1 MGRRRGG
8 CPYQSFWAHDKTL
21 RYLRLLG
28 VNYLLQLKKRRH
40 NPNPRG
46 APSGPAPRQRVI
58 FRLVSLVLA
67 PVLAFG
73 LLETGLRLGGYGYD
87 TAFFKKIHIGGSN
100 FLVNNDDFVRRFFPP
115 QLARLPGVLRIEPEK
130 PPGVCRIFIL
140 GESAALGDPSPPYA
154 AGRYLRALLS
164 ERFPERRF
172 EVVNVSI
179 TAINSHAILPIAR
192 ECARHQGDFWILYM
206 GNNEMVGP
214 FGAASVFGAQAP
226 PWWIVRLG
234 LALQQWRSGQL
245 IMALT
250 RDLKVK
256 GSGAASWGG
265 MEMFLG
271 NQIPPDDPRKEMVYR
286 NFRRNLRDI
295 LRAGLDSGARVV
307 LNTVAVNLKDCPPFA
322 SVQGAN
328 AAHSADVEYR
338 QAQSLLAQGSIA
350 AARDEFQ
357 KACDDDTLPFRAD
370 SRINALI
377 REAAADFAGPAL
389 LFCDA
394 ASPPTLGEL
403 PTAIPGGEIFY
414 EHVHFNFDGNY
425 RLGRAWAE
433 KIEPL
438 LPADIRASAANQW
451 ASQELCDQRL
461 GLTDWNRM
469 ITLNE
474 IIRRRRQ
481 PPLSGQA
488 DNQSQLEQ
496 LDREL
501 GELRPRMDAAG
512 SARARA
518 IFTQEVQRDPD
529 DYMLR
534 FNYGDFLE
542 AIGDA
547 REAVA
552 QWRQVEE
559 LLPEYYLPY
568 LEQGRMLEKEGQLD
582 DAAERYRRTL
592 LLYPRATVA
601 WFELSNIHASQEK
614 YDEALDECEHARRL
628 EPNQPVFCA
637 CMGRVL
643 SRMNRHADAVEK
655 FRESIQIQPGYFDGR
670 LFLAE
675 ELAAIGR
682 DAEAEAQ
689 FAEAARLKP
698 DSARAHLELGQALLK
713 ENRRDAARQEFEQ
726 TARLDPQN
734 VAARQ
739 YLNQ

>member
-1 MGRRRGG
+1 
-8 CPYQSFWAHDKTL
+8 
-21 RYLRLLG
+21 
-28 VNYLLQLKKRRH
+28 
-40 NPNPRG
+40 
-46 APSGPAPRQRVI
+46 
-58 FRLVSLVLA
+58 
-67 PVLAFG
+67 
-73 LLETGLRLGGYGYD
+73 
-87 TAFFKKIHIGGSN
+87 
-100 FLVNNDDFVRRFFPP
+100 
-115 QLARLPGVLRIEPEK
+115 
-130 PPGVCRIFIL
+130 
-140 GESAALGDPSPPYA
+140 
-154 AGRYLRALLS
+154 
-164 ERFPERRF
+164 
-172 EVVNVSI
+172 
-179 TAINSHAILPIAR
+179 
-192 ECARHQGDFWILYM
+192 
-206 GNNEMVGP
+206 
-214 FGAASVFGAQAP
+214 
-226 PWWIVRLG
+226 
-234 LALQQWRSGQL
+234 
-245 IMALT
+245 MALT

-256 GSGAASWGG
+256 SSGAASWGG

-271 NQIPPDDPRKEMVYR
+271 NQIRPDDPRKEMVYR
-286 NFRRNLRDI
+286 NFRAEPARHSP
-295 LRAGLDSGARVV
+295 AGLDSGAQVV

-488 DNQSQLEQ
+488 HNQSQLEE

-501 GELRPRMDAAG
+501 AELRPHMDAAG

-518 IFTQEVQRDPD
+518 IFTQEIQRDPN

-552 QWRQVEE
+552 QWRQVGE
-559 LLPEYYLPY
+559 LLPRVLFALPGAGEDAGERRAVGRRGGKFSPDA
-568 LEQGRMLEKEGQLD
+568 LVVSEGDGGMVRVEQHPREPGKIRRGPRRMR
-582 DAAERYRRTL
+582 ARPP
-592 LLYPRATVA
+592 PRAEPTGLLRLHGPGA
-601 WFELSNIHASQEK
+601 LP
-614 YDEALDECEHARRL
+614 DEPPCRRGG
-628 EPNQPVFCA
+628 EIP
-637 CMGRVL
+637 RVNTN
-643 SRMNRHADAVEK
+643 SA
-655 FRESIQIQPGYFDGR
+655 R
-670 LFLAE
+670 LFRWPPFFG
-675 ELAAIGR
+675 GR
-682 DAEAEAQ
+682 AGGH
-689 FAEAARLKP
+689 
-698 DSARAHLELGQALLK
+698 RA
-713 ENRRDAARQEFEQ
+713 
-726 TARLDPQN
+726 
-734 VAARQ
+734 
-739 YLNQ
+739 